1 MERESEKSRKIPCS
15 RPEEAAMLGA
25 IFQGAPSFSHSW
37 NNANYITWNDVGF
50 SFGATES
57 ELPERHAC
65 HLSQRD
71 PGWRESFESHMVD
84 ETVWREDRRKGC

>member
-1 MERESEKSRKIPCS
+1 
-15 RPEEAAMLGA
+15 MLGA
-25 IFQGAPSFSHSW
+25 IFQGAPSFSRSW

-71 PGWRESFESHMVD
+71 PGWRESFESHTVD